1 MNNAMLLIFIKLLHT
16 IVFLVMVAAILFLL
30 YCGLT
35 GQISRWTGF
44 AFALVM
50 VEVLIYAGNGFLCP
64 LKVWA
69 DHLTPAGQPMSDI
82 YLPRWIADRIVV
94 VSTPILVVA
103 CLLIALRLV
112 IRS

>member
-1 MNNAMLLIFIKLLHT
+1 MLLNFIKLLHT
-16 IVFLVMVAAILFLL
+16 VVFLVMSAAILFLL

-35 GQISRWTGF
+35 GQISRWTGY

-50 VEVLIYAGNGFLCP
+50 VEVLIYVGNGFLCP

-69 DHLTPAGQPMSDI
+69 DNLTPEGQPMTDI
-82 YLPRWIADRIVV
+82 YLPRWIADRVVV

-103 CLLIALRLV
+103 CLLIAVRLV
-112 IRS
+112 MGG

>member
-1 MNNAMLLIFIKLLHT
+1 MLLNFIKLLHT
-16 IVFLVMVAAILFLL
+16 IVFLVMSAAILFLL

-35 GQISRWTGF
+35 GQISRWTSY

-69 DHLTPAGQPMSDI
+69 DNLTPEGEPMSDI

-94 VSTPILVVA
+94 VSTPMLVVA
-103 CLLIALRLV
+103 CLLIAVRLLHGG
-112 IRS
+112 